1 MSSGAVGPNEVAPSE
16 ETMAQAHRAMSRRE
30 LLRDVGI
37 GIVVLGAGG
46 IAGYEWPHTAA
57 PKAAAKP
64 RPFVPRDESVF
75 HSRPDLVPPRCQ
87 MTVPLSDL
95 SPGYILLSPSLI
107 PSARALTRNS
117 GLSLGVGQEG
127 VMLLDSD
134 NHVVWFLPTD
144 QLATNLQ
151 VQQYRGE
158 PVLTFWQGAIV
169 GGIGYGEVVIL
180 DANYRQVAVIRGGNG
195 LKADLHDCTL
205 TPEGTALVTAY
216 TTKKADLSALG
227 GSKHGEV
234 FDSVV
239 QEIDVASGK
248 VVHEWHSMDHV
259 PVSESQS
266 KPGKGAFDYF
276 HINSVSLDD
285 PDHLLVSARNTWALY
300 RVDRSSGEVVS
311 RLGGKKSDFALGPG
325 VEFYWQHHSRRQPNG
340 TITVFDD
347 GATPA
352 KEGQSRGL
360 VLRLDDAAKTI
371 ALDKAYTHPAHLLT
385 DFEGSVQV
393 LPDGHVFIGWGALP
407 YFSEFDADGKL
418 IFDGRLPTNVQSY
431 RAFRANWTGRPLE
444 APAVATATDS
454 FGNVVVYMSWN
465 GATELASWQVL
476 MGKGA
481 GPMRPVGSAEKE
493 SFETTVTV
501 QKLGTN
507 LVAVALDAK
516 GRELAR
522 SKTVAV

>member
-1 MSSGAVGPNEVAPSE
+1 LASV
-16 ETMAQAHRAMSRRE
+16 SRRE
-30 LLRDVGI
+30 LLRDIGI
-37 GIVVLGAGG
+37 GIVVLGVGG
-46 IAGYEWPHTAA
+46 VAGYEWPHAAA

-64 RPFVPRDESVF
+64 QPLVQRHEIVF

-87 MTVPLSDL
+87 MTVPVSDL
-95 SPGYILLSPSLI
+95 SSGYILLTPSLI
-107 PSARALTRNS
+107 PTARGLTRNS
-117 GLSLGVGQEG
+117 GLALGVGQQG

-134 NHVVWFLPTD
+134 NHVVWFRSTD
-144 QLATNLQ
+144 DVATNLQ

-158 PVLTFWQGAIV
+158 PVLTYWHGQIV
-169 GGIGYGEVVIL
+169 NGIGYGEVVIL
-180 DANYRQVAVIRGGNG
+180 DVNYRQVAVVRGGNG
-195 LKADLHDCTL
+195 LKPDLHDFTL
-205 TPEGTALVTAY
+205 TPEGTALVTSY

-227 GSKHGEV
+227 GSEHGEI

-248 VVHEWHSMDHV
+248 VLHEWHSIDHV

-285 PDHLLVSARNTWALY
+285 PDHLLISARNTWTLY
-300 RVDRSSGEVVS
+300 RVDRSSGEVVW
-311 RLGGKKSDFALGPG
+311 RLGGKKSDFKLGPG

-340 TITVFDD
+340 TITLFDD

-360 VLRLDDAAKTI
+360 VLRLDDAAKMV
-371 ALDKAYTHPAHLLT
+371 AFDKAYTHPAHLLAG
-385 DFEGSVQV
+385 FEGSAQV

-431 RAFRANWTGRPLE
+431 RAFRSNWTGRPTDT
-444 APAVATATDS
+444 PAVATSADS

-465 GATELASWQVL
+465 GATELAGWQVL
-476 MGKGA
+476 MGKGSGA
-481 GPMRPVGSAEKE
+481 MRPVGSVAKE

-501 QKLGTN
+501 QKLGSH